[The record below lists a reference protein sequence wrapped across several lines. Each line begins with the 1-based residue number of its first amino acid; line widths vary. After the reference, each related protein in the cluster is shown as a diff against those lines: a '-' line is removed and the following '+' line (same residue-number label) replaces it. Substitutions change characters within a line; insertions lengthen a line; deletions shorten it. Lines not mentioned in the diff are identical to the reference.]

1 VNTDS
6 SKVRLKDLEAQLRE
20 RVGAEALKVYGVNIL
35 QVGVQ
40 RLTLPAETLNAT
52 VLRMQAERSTAAAER
67 EAEGERAAAEIIS
80 NADRDARVT
89 VAQARAEAS
98 AIESKARLEA
108 AEIYRRTYN
117 ENPQLYTVLRS
128 LDTLQTVINNNT
140 TLILRTDSAP
150 FRVLSDGPGRTA
162 GNLPDTLQV
171 K

>member
-1 VNTDS
+1 
-6 SKVRLKDLEAQLRE
+6 
-20 RVGAEALKVYGVNIL
+20 
-35 QVGVQ
+35 
-40 RLTLPAETLNAT
+40 
-52 VLRMQAERSTAAAER
+52 MQAERSTAAAER
-67 EAEGERAAAEIIS
+67 EAEGERAASEIIS

-108 AEIYRRTYN
+108 AEIYRKAYGA
-117 ENPQLYTVLRS
+117 NPDLYTTLRS

-150 FRVLSDGPGRTA
+150 FRVLSDGPGRSS
-162 GNLPDTLQV
+162 GSLPAAIAP